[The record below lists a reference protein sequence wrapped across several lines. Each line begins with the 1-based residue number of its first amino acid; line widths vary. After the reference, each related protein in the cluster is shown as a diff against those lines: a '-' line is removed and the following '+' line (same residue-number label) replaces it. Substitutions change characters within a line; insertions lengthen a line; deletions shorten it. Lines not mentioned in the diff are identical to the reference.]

1 MNRYLKRTAAVL
13 CACLTLC
20 GCAEV
25 PSDVAQEIEILDQV
39 SKADSSA
46 ASDSTA
52 VSDSGAET
60 GTGSAI
66 RKTGTVREL
75 AAQAEQELAENHSR
89 IVIESVRIPDADSM
103 PVCDVKIGGAPFET
117 FSEICA
123 AVFPDENTQPD
134 NPVYQMQR
142 GSDPLDEALPAYDH
156 PYWEG
161 EHLRSPNVSFID
173 YITFYPRSDLP
184 NYGLVMQSTGYLKG
198 TQTGVTEYSG
208 YTDYIPL
215 SSDTPDIASQK
226 KPPIHY
232 TRAEAVEKNTVY
244 PMAEG
249 SEWALK
255 DAVQYVEQIYNTT
268 LSKSNAIPLHYSV
281 KDVYVLTVSEQ
292 QFAYFFF
299 VDCADSAGRLFDC
312 SMKYSEKW
320 LKNQIESGKPYPM
333 ENYSIA
339 YCTGIEKLNWFEKNE
354 TFSEIMPTQ
363 ENPELLSVTE
373 AARVI
378 DELLAPSQAIRIP
391 CAELNYVLMCKGCPY
406 LEKWGLEVD
415 PQFQNSSFAYSYF
428 PNYAR
433 TTCDFEIRPMWCLR
447 TQDYS
452 EFDLNVGYS
461 YLVDAVTGKLWF
473 TRVTNIMDDREEQNV
488 KRIIDYINGEDIE

>member
-1 MNRYLKRTAAVL
+1 MKKSIILAAALTVV
-13 CACLTLC
+13 CLT
-20 GCAEV
+20 GCRDV
-25 PSDVAQEIEILDQV
+25 PSNVADEINILNQASRSDD
-39 SKADSSA
+39 SAAASSSA
-46 ASDSTA
+46 EEVQTEPTL
-52 VSDSGAET
+52 VKKG
-60 GTGSAI
+60 
-66 RKTGTVREL
+66 KLREL
-75 AAQAEQELAENHSR
+75 SAQSEQELAANRTR

-103 PVCDVKIGGAPFET
+103 PVCDVKIGGT
-117 FSEICA
+117 SLDSCYEICA
-123 AVFPDENTQPD
+123 ELFPDDNTAKD
-134 NPVYQMQR
+134 NPVYKIQR
-142 GSDPLDEALPAYDH
+142 GDEPLDKTVPAYAH
-156 PYWEG
+156 PYWVG
-161 EHLRSPNVSFID
+161 EALRSPNVSFID

-249 SEWALK
+249 GEWAMK
-255 DAVQYVEQIYNTT
+255 DAVDFVEQTFNNTI
-268 LSKSNAIPLHYSV
+268 SKSNVIPLHYSV

-339 YCTGIEKLNWFEKNE
+339 YCTGKEKLNGFEKNE

-363 ENPELLSVTE
+363 ENSELLSVTE

-473 TRVTNIMDDREEQNV
+473 TRVTTIMDDREEQNV